1 MKRTAICVLVLV
13 LVISLGGWAKVRVT
27 TGTYSTGN
35 GDFYTKFWKEMF
47 KGGGPGQ
54 VGNTLMALG
63 EGFIFNQAKL
73 QLVEAS
79 DNPAYMYKTTYVG
92 GKLTLNSS
100 VPWLKSGI
108 LRATHVMATN
118 YSIQDPVTGELSFLI
133 TLAGDFDK
141 VPYTFVIEATYQGQ
155 PEVKYNEMGI
165 PVFQRGMDFEVTITI
180 SDKI

>member
-1 MKRTAICVLVLV
+1 L
-13 LVISLGGWAKVRVT
+13 
-27 TGTYSTGN
+27 GTYSTAN

-73 QLVEAS
+73 KLVEAS
-79 DNPAYMYKTTYVG
+79 DIPDYAYKTTYEE

-100 VPWLKSGI
+100 GPWLKSGI
-108 LRATHVMATN
+108 LRATHVTATN

-141 VPYTFVIEATYQGQ
+141 VPYTFVIEARYQGQ
-155 PEVKYNEMGI
+155 PEVKYDEMGR
-165 PVFQRGMDFEVTITI
+165 PVFHRGTDFEVEIII
-180 SDKI
+180 SEKT